1 MTSHTRRFAIQEDML
16 PGPRLADRFAQAAD
30 LGVQGIEFWSK
41 TLAAQ
46 VDDIQRLNGRDGVVA
61 ASVNHGRR
69 ARFLDPD
76 PAERERALAELREAI
91 ALAGRIA
98 AAGVVF
104 VPHFFGPLLPDLSPF
119 MDAVG
124 LERALLAAQ
133 LERLTEDA
141 ERAGVQLWVEPVN
154 RYETHLLIRLQ
165 DAASLVAPLSPRL
178 GIVADLFHMALDE
191 PDIPAAFRDHGPHI
205 GHVHLAD
212 SNRRLPGQG
221 ATDFKAAL
229 AALDAIGYSG
239 WMAFE
244 CGEPGDNRKRAA
256 EYLREL
262 PESLRFLRAG
272 R

>member
-1 MTSHTRRFAIQEDML
+1 ML

-30 LGVQGIEFWSK
+30 LGVQGIEFWSR
-41 TLAAQ
+41 TLAGQ
-46 VDDIQRLNGRDGVVA
+46 VDDIQRLNGRGGVVA

-69 ARFLDPD
+69 SRFLDPD
-76 PAERERALAELREAI
+76 PAERARALAELREAI
-91 ALAGRIA
+91 TLAGRIG

-119 MDAVG
+119 LDAVA

-133 LERLTEDA
+133 LESLA
-141 ERAGVQLWVEPVN
+141 EHADRAGVQLWVEPVN
-154 RYETHLLIRLQ
+154 RYETHLLVRLE
-165 DAASLVAPLSPRL
+165 DAASLVAPLNHLRL

-191 PDIPAAFRDHGPHI
+191 PDIPAALRDHAAAI

-221 ATDFKAAL
+221 TTDFKAAFT
-229 AALDAIGYSG
+229 ALDEIGYAG

-244 CGEPGDNRKRAA
+244 CGEPGDNRKRADL
-256 EYLREL
+256 YLKEL
-262 PESLRFLRAG
+262 PASLTYLLG
-272 R
+272 